1 MTTLIVFVVCVFLN
15 LPAPDTMCQPISLAA
30 VNMQSSSPKT
40 AKEIEYEV
48 KAAFIYNFMKFIEW
62 PEEKNASQNKNQ
74 TSANPMIIGV
84 LGLNPFD
91 SAFQLILDKEVRG
104 RKIHIVEISSYHLYY
119 EASQDKANAFAA
131 YQAQY
136 QDIIGACN
144 VLFICDSE
152 HDYIEELLSLTS
164 GHGILT
170 ISDLVGFAKRGGI
183 IGFVED
189 NNKIRF
195 EINLD
200 AAQKENIKIRSQL
213 LTLAKEVYETKK
225 YSG

>member
-1 MTTLIVFVVCVFLN
+1 
-15 LPAPDTMCQPISLAA
+15 
-30 VNMQSSSPKT
+30 
-40 AKEIEYEV
+40 
-48 KAAFIYNFMKFIEW
+48 
-62 PEEKNASQNKNQ
+62 
-74 TSANPMIIGV
+74 
-84 LGLNPFD
+84 
-91 SAFQLILDKEVRG
+91 
-104 RKIHIVEISSYHLYY
+104 
-119 EASQDKANAFAA
+119 
-131 YQAQY
+131 
-136 QDIIGACN
+136 
-144 VLFICDSE
+144 
-152 HDYIEELLSLTS
+152 
-164 GHGILT
+164 LT